1 MNRWVKIAFRTR
13 RHSSGLHEKYSSH
26 TSAAQILV
34 DCTFSKSLTML
45 EVAIEEIEQDT
56 EQSDVVLELLF
67 FLIALIHE
75 I

>member
-1 MNRWVKIAFRTR
+1 
-13 RHSSGLHEKYSSH
+13 
-26 TSAAQILV
+26 
-34 DCTFSKSLTML
+34 ML